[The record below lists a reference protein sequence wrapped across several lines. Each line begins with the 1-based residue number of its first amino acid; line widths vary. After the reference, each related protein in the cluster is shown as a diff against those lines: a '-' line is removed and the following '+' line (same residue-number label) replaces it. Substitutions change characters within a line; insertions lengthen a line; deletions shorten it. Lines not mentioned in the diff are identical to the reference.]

1 MELAAAKP
9 EKLPVLRASLLAA
22 DPLMSALGR
31 PNREQVMTVRQG
43 TATTLQ
49 ALELTNGATLAAA
62 LKIGAEKII
71 TIGPKNSAQLA
82 TSLYRQALSRDP
94 TTVELAFATQLLGS
108 PVQAEGVEDL
118 LWVLAMLPEFQLI
131 Y

>member
-1 MELAAAKP
+1 
-9 EKLPVLRASLLAA
+9 
-22 DPLMSALGR
+22 
-31 PNREQVMTVRQG
+31 MTVRQG

-49 ALELTNGATLAAA
+49 ALELTNGGTLAAA

-108 PVQAEGVEDL
+108 PVQTEGVEDL